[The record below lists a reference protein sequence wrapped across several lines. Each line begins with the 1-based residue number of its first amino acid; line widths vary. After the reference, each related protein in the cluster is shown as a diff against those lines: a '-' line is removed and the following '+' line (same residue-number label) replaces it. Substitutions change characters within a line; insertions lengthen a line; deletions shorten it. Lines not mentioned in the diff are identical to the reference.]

1 MPPAQCNRMAGLTLL
16 ALCKLRPDSEWKDA
30 TRTACTV
37 TKSIMDYLREHYDV
51 AYAPNT
57 RETFRRQVLHQF
69 IQAAI
74 AAYNP
79 FEPNL
84 PTNSPRAHYAITE
97 AALAVVKTYGDSAW
111 QRAVASFR
119 EEQGTLLA
127 SYRRER
133 SFNKVPVQLS
143 TGTVLLSP
151 GQHNELQR
159 AVVEEF
165 SPRFVPGGML
175 LYLGDTTRKHL
186 VVDREQLTELGI
198 PITAHDKLP
207 DIILYDRTRNWLF
220 FIEAVTSHGP
230 VTPKRVIEL
239 EDLAARSATRRVY
252 VTAFLSHNELLRHLN
267 AVAWKTDLWV
277 AEEPDH
283 LTHRDGDSL
292 FAPWPKD

>member
-69 IQAAI
+69 VQAAI

-111 QRAVASFR
+111 QRAVASFAR
-119 EEQGTLLA
+119 NRVRFWRRIGANEASTRSQCSCPRARFFSRLA
-127 SYRRER
+127 
-133 SFNKVPVQLS
+133 N
-143 TGTVLLSP
+143 
-151 GQHNELQR
+151 
-159 AVVEEF
+159 
-165 SPRFVPGGML
+165 
-175 LYLGDTTRKHL
+175 TTSS
-186 VVDREQLTELGI
+186 
-198 PITAHDKLP
+198 
-207 DIILYDRTRNWLF
+207 N
-220 FIEAVTSHGP
+220 GP
-230 VTPKRVIEL
+230 
-239 EDLAARSATRRVY
+239 
-252 VTAFLSHNELLRHLN
+252 
-267 AVAWKTDLWV
+267 
-277 AEEPDH
+277 
-283 LTHRDGDSL
+283 
-292 FAPWPKD
+292 